1 VNKLIFLIEDDTA
14 IADVYKIIMEKSN
27 FDVDIFGSGKEVIKV
42 IKKLNNTKKDKKPD
56 IILLDL
62 ILPDMNGIDIL
73 REIRNNDLVKDVKVF
88 ILTNQE
94 DVRFNDSDSIKPDK
108 VIIKANITP
117 TDLVNIVKE
126 ELK

>member
-1 VNKLIFLIEDDTA
+1 MNKLIFLIEDDTA

>member
-1 VNKLIFLIEDDTA
+1 
-14 IADVYKIIMEKSN
+14 MEKSN

>member
-1 VNKLIFLIEDDTA
+1 MANVLRNR
-14 IADVYKIIMEKSN
+14 
-27 FDVDIFGSGKEVIKV
+27 
-42 IKKLNNTKKDKKPD
+42 
-56 IILLDL
+56 DL
-62 ILPDMNGIDIL
+62 ISHG
-73 REIRNNDLVKDVKVF
+73 RNKDVKVF